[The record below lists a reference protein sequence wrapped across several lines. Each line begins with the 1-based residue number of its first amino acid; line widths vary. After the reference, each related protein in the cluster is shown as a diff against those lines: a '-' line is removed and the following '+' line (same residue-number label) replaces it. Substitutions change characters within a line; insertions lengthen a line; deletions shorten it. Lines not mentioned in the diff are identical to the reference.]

1 MKTLTLI
8 LTLLMALNANAETTV
23 GGYAAC
29 VSEITYDEYL
39 TASMNGDDAA
49 LKHLANSCIMLRGGL
64 QVSVLDRTWTGTVKI
79 RVYAGDNNTV
89 LWTVMENVK

>member
-8 LTLLMALNANAETTV
+8 LTLLMALNVHAETTV

-29 VSEITYDEYL
+29 LSESKYDEYL
-39 TASMNGDDAA
+39 TASINGDDAA
-49 LKHLANSCIMLRGGL
+49 LTYLSNYCMMLRGGL
-64 QVSVLDRTWTGTVKI
+64 HVSVLDRTWDGTVKI
-79 RVYAGDNNTV
+79 RVYAGDNTTV